1 VKFWGGV
8 TRFFAGEFVE
18 DTRGAAGTDGDMT
31 WAFLQVVV
39 DF

>member
-1 VKFWGGV
+1 V

-18 DTRGAAGTDGDMT
+18 DTEGAGTDGDMT
-31 WAFLQVVV
+31 WAFLQAVV